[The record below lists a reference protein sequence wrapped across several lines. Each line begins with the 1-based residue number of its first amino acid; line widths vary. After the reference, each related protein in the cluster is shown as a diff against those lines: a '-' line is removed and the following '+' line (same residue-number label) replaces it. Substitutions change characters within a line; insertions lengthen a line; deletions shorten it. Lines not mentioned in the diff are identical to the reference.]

1 MPRESGCNFDTV
13 EHMTPFEL
21 DSVDRR
27 ILDLLIEDGRR
38 TVRDLATSVNLSP
51 SPVRRRIDRLER
63 RGVIVGYSALIDES
77 QLGETIEAF
86 AELRFVGTTKVEE
99 ITASAKEIPEVIAIY
114 TVAGD
119 PDAIV
124 HFRVSS
130 LQHLHQL
137 IDQVRRDGN
146 VIGTKTLMVLDSWRR
161 GERRPG

>member
-1 MPRESGCNFDTV
+1 MAAIEID
-13 EHMTPFEL
+13 HI
-21 DSVDRR
+21 DRQ

-38 TVRDLATSVNLSP
+38 TVREVAKAVNLSP
-51 SPVRRRIDRLER
+51 SPVRRRIERLER
-63 RGVIVGYSALIDES
+63 RGVITGYTALIDES

-86 AELRFVGTTKVEE
+86 AELRFSGSTKVAD

-124 HFRVSS
+124 QFRVTS
-130 LQHLHQL
+130 LQHLHRL
-137 IDQVRRDGN
+137 IDQVRHDGN

-161 GERRPG
+161 GERPSN

>member
-1 MPRESGCNFDTV
+1 MPAIEID
-13 EHMTPFEL
+13 H
-21 DSVDRR
+21 VDRR

-38 TVRDLATSVNLSP
+38 TVRDIAKEVSLSP
-51 SPVRRRIDRLER
+51 SPIRRRIERLER
-63 RGVIVGYSALIDES
+63 RGVIAGYTALVDES

-86 AELRFVGTTKVEE
+86 AELRFTGSTKVEE
-99 ITASAKEIPEVIAIY
+99 ITASAKDIPEVIAIY

-130 LQHLHQL
+130 LQHLHRL

-161 GERRPG
+161 GERGNE